1 MTDSEQSPIGG
12 VTNQPPDPATEF
24 RLLTTLHEQVSADL
38 AKRQQEIAATQR
50 ELNETRDELARQT
63 ADLERARARLRLES
77 EVAAEKSLTAKAVAQ
92 AETAEKAA
100 EEAKTEAQESAVRA
114 EQSRLRA
121 EAITTQ
127 LAVAQQ
133 RVSSVQGQRD
143 SYQERLQTQYNL
155 RWNRIGSVLR
165 GAHSGGAQLPDGSY
179 VFCAEPKSGRIVRRL
194 RPGGLEHQL

>member
-1 MTDSEQSPIGG
+1 MLDR
-12 VTNQPPDPATEF
+12 PPTS
-24 RLLTTLHEQVSADL
+24 H
-38 AKRQQEIAATQR
+38 
-50 ELNETRDELARQT
+50 
-63 ADLERARARLRLES
+63 ARARVERLES

-165 GAHSGGAQLPDGSY
+165 RRAHSERRRRSSRTDRTYSAQNRSQVGSCDGCARRPRASVVTPLPRSSAATPRPQASVPTRTVY
-179 VFCAEPKSGRIVRRL
+179 SRECRQRRHMGDDVTEL
-194 RPGGLEHQL
+194 AARELLAP